1 MKIELSKIPTNGLLI
16 DQDITL
22 DKTLY
27 ENAEILDIKDIHIN
41 GNINY
46 DYENNLAINLDVTG
60 IFLLE
65 DAITLDSIDYPF
77 SCIIEEKIE
86 YVEDYCGDFFEKSKN
101 TLDISEILWENIVL
115 EIPIS
120 ATQANSEELS
130 LKGEGWEL
138 KNESVKK
145 IDPRLAKL
153 TELFEGGKEWDYV
166 TTWHSKICSS
176 I

>member
-16 DQDITL
+16 DNDIIL
-22 DKTLY
+22 DKQLY
-27 ENAEILDIKDIHIN
+27 ENAEIIDIKDVHLN

-46 DYENNLAINLDVTG
+46 DYENNLAINIDVTG

-65 DAITLDSIDYPF
+65 DAITLDSIEYPF
-77 SCIIEEKIE
+77 SCSVEEKIE
-86 YVEDYCGDFFEKSKN
+86 NIEEFCGDFFEKSKN

-138 KNESVKK
+138 KNENVKK

-153 TELFEGGKEWDYV
+153 TELLEAGKE
-166 TTWHSKICSS
+166 
-176 I
+176 